1 MDTEIEDLLRDDES
15 AFPSFN
21 DDDQTDD
28 QADGQTKPDDKPD
41 PTKAELAALRNE
53 LNELKSRPAPQQQ
66 SYVPPAAPAAPQK
79 SREEIVKELET
90 AFIANPGETLLKV
103 LEASENI
110 AKTQARNSSLPAAQ
124 QSARLLAQNFK
135 QSRRGDPYFKAAE
148 AEFDALVAKVDTS
161 NLANMDP
168 DTLNES
174 IETLY
179 DVAVGKALR
188 KRGGRAASPPPYG
201 AGTSGGRGAGG
212 SSAPAKLS
220 AIQREQF
227 RSLTEDYGY
236 SEADARKR
244 LKELEED
251 DE

>member
-1 MDTEIEDLLRDDES
+1 MDTDIEDLLRDDES
-15 AFPSFN
+15 AFPSF
-21 DDDQTDD
+21 DDDAPADDTEDQVKTDE
-28 QADGQTKPDDKPD
+28 KPD

-110 AKTQARNSSLPAAQ
+110 AKQNARSASLPAAQ

-135 QSRRGDPYFKAAE
+135 QSRKGDPFFKAAE
-148 AEFDALVAKVDTS
+148 AEFDALVSKVNTS
-161 NLANMDP
+161 DLANMDP
-168 DTLNES
+168 DKLNES

-188 KRGGRAASPPPYG
+188 KRGGRASSPPPYS
-201 AGTSGGRGAGG
+201 AGSSGGNRSGG
-212 SSAPAKLS
+212 SGAPAKLS

-236 SEADARKR
+236 SEAEARKR